1 MSFSFGRDFKLTV
14 FGESH
19 GTAIGGVIEGCPAG
33 LRLTE
38 DDLQRDLD
46 RRKPAQL
53 HTTSR
58 MERDL
63 VRILSGTINGRTDGG
78 AIALMIAN
86 EDVDSSW
93 YEENRF
99 KPRPSHADFTAFVK
113 YRGQNDY
120 RGGGFFSGRLTAPMV
135 MGGAIAKKILSL
147 RKIKVLT
154 HIVQI
159 GSIRVETDIGDEE
172 IENAALGDPMLC
184 ADSEKSKLM
193 AAEIEKLS
201 AEGDSVGGTI
211 ECRVLNLPVGIG
223 EPIFDSIESV
233 ISHGVFSIPGVKAI
247 EFGSGFKLSA
257 MRGSRA
263 NDEFCLRN
271 QRVVTKTNNSGGI
284 LGGLTSGMPV
294 IFRVGVK
301 PTSSIRKTQRT
312 VHLKAMEETELQV
325 RGRHDPCI
333 ALRAAPVVESITS
346 IGLTDLMIR
355 AQVIG
360 RVVGD

>member
-1 MSFSFGRDFKLTV
+1 MSFSFGRDFRLTI

-38 DDLQRDLD
+38 EDLQKELD
-46 RRKPAQL
+46 RRKPGQL
-53 HTTSR
+53 LTTGR
-58 MERDL
+58 RERDL
-63 VRILSGTINGRTDGG
+63 VRILSGIVNGRTDGG
-78 AIALMIAN
+78 SIALVIAN

-99 KPRPSHADFTAFVK
+99 KPRPGHADLTAFVK
-113 YRGQNDY
+113 YGGYNDY

-135 MGGAIAKKILSL
+135 MGGAIAKKILFSH
-147 RKIKVLT
+147 KIKVLT
-154 HIVQI
+154 HIVQV
-159 GSIRVETDIGDEE
+159 GSIRIDKDIGDEE
-172 IENAALGDPMLC
+172 IERAALGDPMLC

-193 AAEIEKLS
+193 VAEIERLS
-201 AEGDSVGGTI
+201 AEGDSVGGVI
-211 ECRVLNLPVGIG
+211 ECRVLNLPVGLG

-247 EFGSGFKLSA
+247 EFGSGFRLSA
-257 MRGSRA
+257 MRGSMA
-263 NDEFCLRN
+263 NDEFFVRD
-271 QRVVTKTNNSGGI
+271 QKVVTKTNNSGGI
-284 LGGLTSGMPV
+284 LGGLTNGMPV

-301 PTSSIRKTQRT
+301 PTSSIGKTQRT
-312 VHLKAMEETELQV
+312 VHLKTMEETELQV

-333 ALRAAPVVESITS
+333 ALRAAPVVESIAS

-355 AQVIG
+355 AQLIG